1 MTLSNRIRCCVEVAI
16 MMLAVAAPSFA
27 QISAHGYLSDCDQ
40 TKTPPD
46 YGSAR
51 TFIQNLLY
59 ALQNQ
64 GTAND
69 LKSTPR
75 SSLARYCAAEFL
87 FEKQNYQA
95 SVNAY
100 RDSLAGDGNPVWTKV
115 WSHIQIGKI
124 FDATR
129 QRERA
134 VAEYQLAI
142 QTGDNTDGAIN
153 QARELLEHPFEWPAN
168 Q

>member
-1 MTLSNRIRCCVEVAI
+1 MTLSNRIRCFVEVAI

-27 QISAHGYLSDCDQ
+27 QISAHGYISDCDQ
-40 TKTPPD
+40 TKAPPD
-46 YGSAR
+46 Y
-51 TFIQNLLY
+51 
-59 ALQNQ
+59 
-64 GTAND
+64 AND
-69 LKSTPR
+69 LKSTWSRWESALKSSTTGKSTPR
-75 SSLARYCAAEFL
+75 SSLARYCVAEFF

-100 RDSLAGDGNPVWTKV
+100 RDSLAEDGNPVWTKV

-124 FDATR
+124 FDVTG

-134 VAEYQLAI
+134 VAQYQLAI
-142 QTGDNTDGAIN
+142 QTGDNTHGAIN